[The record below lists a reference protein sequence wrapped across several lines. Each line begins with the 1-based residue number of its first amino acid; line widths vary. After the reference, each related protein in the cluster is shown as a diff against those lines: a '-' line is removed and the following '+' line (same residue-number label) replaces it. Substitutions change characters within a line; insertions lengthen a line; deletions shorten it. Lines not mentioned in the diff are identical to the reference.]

1 MSRDLAQARTTDL
14 IDGGTGTQST
24 VRVDWID
31 ETAWAGESPDHY
43 ANYYIN
49 PGTTHLIRDYG
60 GALGT
65 IGRHVTS
72 IDVCQVAGTGVIELN
87 VATTATGASTS
98 SKTPSKRTT
107 SPPNAPNS
115 SPASAPN

>member
-1 MSRDLAQARTTDL
+1 MSASVLTEFHTA
-14 IDGGTGTQST
+14 GTSIGRMFFCCFAS
-24 VRVDWID
+24 
-31 ETAWAGESPDHY
+31 
-43 ANYYIN
+43 
-49 PGTTHLIRDYG
+49 GTTHLIRDYD

-98 SKTPSKRTT
+98 SKTLYFYVTPR
-107 SPPNAPNS
+107 PEA
-115 SPASAPN
+115 